1 MLEIRQVK
9 EDDFIDLLH
18 LLLNFG
24 SEFNKVYPMASA
36 RKVAMEIEN
45 HHKNGFI
52 RNAYEDEK
60 LVGSIAAMKSSW
72 WFSDEQFVAETWF
85 YVLPEHRSY
94 KTARGLLKELMT
106 YSKDMTLQ
114 LPVSSGSDTPSLYER
129 MGFKKM
135 GNIWRYN

>member
-1 MLEIRQVK
+1 
-9 EDDFIDLLH
+9 
-18 LLLNFG
+18 
-24 SEFNKVYPMASA
+24 
-36 RKVAMEIEN
+36 
-45 HHKNGFI
+45 
-52 RNAYEDEK
+52 
-60 LVGSIAAMKSSW
+60 MKSSW

>member
-1 MLEIRQVK
+1 MLEILQVK

-24 SEFNKVYPMASA
+24 SEFNKVYPMPSA
-36 RKVAMEIEN
+36 RKVATEIEN

-72 WFSDEQFVAETWF
+72 WFSDEQFVVETWF

-94 KTARGLLKELMT
+94 KPARGLLKELMT
-106 YSKDMTLQ
+106 YSKDMT
-114 LPVSSGSDTPSLYER
+114 
-129 MGFKKM
+129 
-135 GNIWRYN
+135 